1 MDRKS
6 KLFSVFVANAIVLV
20 AVITAICGMGA
31 MTIRANL
38 QASQDRILIGHLLD
52 TLSTI
57 KDAETGQRGFL
68 LTGKDEYLAPYNEAT
83 ERIRD
88 DLNKL
93 THEANA
99 GRLPVTD
106 LHQLTLLIRHKLN
119 ELQETIVLDRVRGL
133 PSALAVVQTDVGE
146 NTMDS
151 IRALVERINVRESA
165 ELEEG
170 HRRADR
176 FVAYSAIM
184 VVLSAILGLSILYW
198 SYELLKQE
206 SQHRLETGLELQ
218 RQKDLLEVTLSSI
231 GDAVIVT
238 DKTGRTTFLNHA
250 AEDLTGWKSS
260 EAIGQ
265 ACSSIFNI
273 VNEETH
279 QAVES
284 PVEKVLRLGNTVGLA
299 NHTLLIRKDGT
310 HIPIDDSGSP
320 IKESDGAVRGTVLV
334 FRDFSEHRK
343 VERKLIQ
350 ARDEAEAANHA
361 KDDFLASLSHE
372 LRTPLTPVLAILSSW
387 EHNANLPPE
396 LFSNVQMLRR
406 NIELEARTIDDLLD
420 LARVAKGK
428 LSLNPETLDLH
439 DVLHGVINRYRS
451 EIDAKRLSV
460 DLKVG
465 AARHLVRADAFR
477 LEQVFGNILN
487 NAIKFTPSG
496 GKLTLSTSNSTGSR
510 RVAVTFSDNGIGMT
524 KETIEK
530 MFVPFERGEGDVVRR
545 ADGLGLGMAIA
556 KSLVDAHGGTM
567 SASSPGIGQGSSF
580 VVSLPTADVERLRVE
595 TPSNVVT
602 DDTKLRGFRI
612 LFVEDHEDTAE
623 VLSMLLREYGYT
635 VETCATVT
643 EALTLAKEHQF
654 DLLISD
660 VGLPDGTGVDL
671 LHAIR
676 QHASFPAIALT
687 GFGMDSD
694 VARFRKEGFDEHLT
708 KPIDIQELRSTIR
721 DLLLRDGNRN

>member
-6 KLFSVFVANAIVLV
+6 KLFSVFVGNAIILV
-20 AVITAICGMGA
+20 AVIAAICAMGA
-31 MTIRANL
+31 MTIKANL
-38 QASQDRILIGHLLD
+38 EASQVRILIGQLAD

-68 LTGKDEYLAPYNEAT
+68 LTGKDEYLAPYNAAT

-93 THEANA
+93 THETKA
-99 GRLPVTD
+99 GRLPEAD
-106 LHQLTLLIRHKLN
+106 LRQLTSLIRHKLN
-119 ELQETIVLDRVRGL
+119 ELQETIILDRVRGL

-146 NTMDS
+146 HTMDA
-151 IRALVERINVRESA
+151 IRAIVERVNVRESA
-165 ELEEG
+165 ELDEA
-170 HRRADR
+170 HWRADR

-198 SYELLKQE
+198 SYELLKRE
-206 SQHRLETGLELQ
+206 SQHRLETALELQ
-218 RQKDLLEVTLSSI
+218 RQKDLLQVTLSSI

-238 DKTGRTTFLNHA
+238 DNIGRTTFLNHA
-250 AEDLTGWKSS
+250 AEELTGWKSS

-265 ACSSIFNI
+265 PCPSIFNI

-279 QAVES
+279 QPVES
-284 PVEKVLRLGNTVGLA
+284 PVEKVLRFGNTVGLA
-299 NHTLLIRKDGT
+299 NHTLLIRKDGAQ
-310 HIPIDDSGSP
+310 IPIDDSGSP
-320 IKESDGAVRGTVLV
+320 IKEADGSVRGTVLV
-334 FRDFSEHRK
+334 FRDFSEHRRA
-343 VERKLIQ
+343 ERRLIQ
-350 ARDEAEAANHA
+350 AKDEAEASNHA

-372 LRTPLTPVLAILSSW
+372 LRTPLTPVLAILSGW

-406 NIELEARTIDDLLD
+406 NIELEARIIDDLLD

-428 LSLNPETLDLH
+428 LSLNPETLDLNE
-439 DVLHGVINRYRS
+439 VLQGVVNRYRS
-451 EIDAKRLSV
+451 GVDARRLSV

-487 NAIKFTPSG
+487 NAIKFTQSG
-496 GKLTLSTSNSTGSR
+496 GKLTLSTSNPTGGR
-510 RVAVTFSDNGIGMT
+510 RVAVMFADNGIGMT
-524 KETIEK
+524 KETIDK
-530 MFVPFERGEGDVVRR
+530 MFVPFERGDGDVVRR

-556 KSLVDAHGGTM
+556 KSLVEAHGGTIN
-567 SASSPGIGQGSSF
+567 ASSPGVGQGSSF
-580 VVSLPTADVERLRVE
+580 VVSLPTADIDRLRIE
-595 TPSNVVT
+595 TSSNVVP
-602 DDTKLRGFRI
+602 DDVKLHGFRI

-635 VETCATVT
+635 VETCATVG
-643 EALTLAKEHQF
+643 EALKLAKEHQF

-676 QHASFPAIALT
+676 QHTSFPAIALT

-694 VARFRKEGFDEHLT
+694 IARFRKEGFDEHLT

-721 DLLLRDGNRN
+721 DLLLRNGNRT